1 MWRGL
6 GPKEGSG
13 LPMRQ
18 GPDTDVSSSLS
29 GARDPGADLGGE
41 GKAVSI
47 TLIGWDDQKGA
58 VPPASS
64 PATPTQP

>member
-1 MWRGL
+1 
-6 GPKEGSG
+6 
-13 LPMRQ
+13 MRQ